1 MLGLIA
7 LLAASVFFGA
17 AIYITWAEQPAR
29 LHLDDRAA
37 LMHWVPSYRRGFEMQ
52 ATLALVSGLLA
63 AAAWAQTGHVLWGLG
78 SAIIIMN
85 WPYTL
90 LFIMPVNRRLEAIR
104 PDDAGTE
111 SRDLLGQW
119 GRLHA
124 GRSALG
130 GLAAA
135 IFLAAAWLEQ

>member
-1 MLGLIA
+1 MLGLTA
-7 LLAASVFFGA
+7 LLTASVFFGA

-37 LMHWVPSYRRGFEMQ
+37 LVQWVPSYRRGFEMQ
-52 ATLALVSGLLA
+52 ATLALVSGLFGA
-63 AAAWAQTGHVLWGLG
+63 GAWGQTGHVLWGLG
-78 SAIIIMN
+78 AAIIILN

-90 LFIMPVNRRLEAIR
+90 LFVMPVNRQLEAVR
-104 PDDAGTE
+104 PDDAGPE
-111 SRDLLGQW
+111 SRDLLGLW

-135 IFLAAAWLEQ
+135 IFLVAAGLE